1 MQTAAARKAE
11 AEAQRAQAEA
21 EREKKKKEARDL
33 QRQRRQEMQR
43 QQQLLAEKAAEQ
55 AEAEAAAATAAAA
68 VAVVDDLD
76 DGNPMQGAQQLR
88 RQQQPAQTQQP
99 RATAAAFE
107 PHAPRKSR
115 ESSSYTAEV
124 RTQLFDVVQSAVDCR
139 YWFLIMLCCAV
150 IATQVLARLDK
161 DLLIAIC
168 LQAEEQ
174 RRIALTEQMAASD
187 AAAKATN
194 EVAQLR
200 QTVAVLQQAIVS
212 LPQQPLQHMHV
223 HPAANTGSYTEAYT
237 GLQPQAA
244 SSMYSSGH
252 VGMGMGGRAAST
264 ASDIY
269 GNLASTAGA
278 SGGTIGVGVAGYSH
292 QPMPQPGYRQW

>member
-1 MQTAAARKAE
+1 
-11 AEAQRAQAEA
+11 
-21 EREKKKKEARDL
+21 
-33 QRQRRQEMQR
+33 MQR

-139 YWFLIMLCCAV
+139 CWFLIMLCCAV

-212 LPQQPLQHMHV
+212 LPQQPLQH
-223 HPAANTGSYTEAYT
+223 PAANTGSYTEAYT